1 MWGAKP
7 PTYLLF
13 FMEHLLQTIKH
24 LREIVNDLEKKHD
37 RKFTLDGHLF
47 GSIGEV
53 YASKKYNLTLLKQS
67 HEGHDAQDEQKNFVQ
82 IKVTQMK
89 SVGIRKKPDKLLV
102 LQFNAD
108 KNDFEEIYFG
118 DGHEP
123 WEISNKP
130 TSSGQRFI
138 TLNKLRQLVDGK
150 KSSR

>member
-1 MWGAKP
+1 MGASP
-7 PTYLLF
+7 PLIF
-13 FMEHLLQTIKH
+13 SFMEHLLQTLKQ
-24 LREIVNDLEKKHD
+24 LREIVSDLEGKHK

-67 HEGHDAQDEQKNFVQ
+67 YEGHDAQDEHKNYVQ

-89 SVGIRKKPDKLLV
+89 SVGLRKKPDKLLV
-102 LQFNAD
+102 LKFNSD
-108 KNDFEEIYFG
+108 KNDFEEIYYG

-123 WEISNKP
+123 WEMALKENSANQKV
-130 TSSGQRFI
+130 I
-138 TLNKLRQLVDGK
+138 TLSKLRHLADGQ